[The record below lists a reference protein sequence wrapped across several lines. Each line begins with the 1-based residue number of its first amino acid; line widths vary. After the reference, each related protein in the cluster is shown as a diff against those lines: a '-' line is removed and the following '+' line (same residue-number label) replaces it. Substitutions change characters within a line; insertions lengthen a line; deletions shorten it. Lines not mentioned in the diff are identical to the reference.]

1 MNLCQVIDVDEG
13 EKKGN
18 VEKWLYEIEYV
29 MKLTLNL
36 IAKRALKDKS
46 KRSERI
52 LKYPAMTVLMD
63 DMVWW

>member
-18 VEKWLYEIEYV
+18 VEKWLYEIENV

-46 KRSERI
+46 IRS
-52 LKYPAMTVLMD
+52 
-63 DMVWW
+63 